1 MMSVSYCW
9 GYARNGQ
16 REEMWHVVKDGVHH
30 AACITFDLAWFR
42 REGSINDLKRMAIG
56 TVS

>member
-1 MMSVSYCW
+1 
-9 GYARNGQ
+9 
-16 REEMWHVVKDGVHH
+16 MWHVVKDGVHH